1 MTYETIV
8 TLFDSAQHAAVVRHN
23 LEREGFSTSE
33 ISSIGNQD
41 LDVFGG
47 RLRDC
52 NLWQRLIGA
61 EVQPHEAG
69 VFANVIEGGGILLT
83 LRVPDERDLQATKIL
98 ASHNP
103 VDIYKRA
110 VADGLRSA
118 GFEPQTAIVLQPSIM
133 VPDSATSKRGPTETS
148 DESSRGS
155 RGRRHCFLRFA
166 AEGPVT
172 PETSLHEEQAAIIR
186 SLAAERSIPRN
197 ADWPEKTMDLE
208 ECPEGDLPAEAASG
222 ADDAFAGQSSI
233 VVRALRN
240 TVRERQMATKRV
252 PAEVPANHGR

>member
-103 VDIYKRA
+103 VDI
-110 VADGLRSA
+110 
-118 GFEPQTAIVLQPSIM
+118 
-133 VPDSATSKRGPTETS
+133 
-148 DESSRGS
+148 
-155 RGRRHCFLRFA
+155 
-166 AEGPVT
+166 
-172 PETSLHEEQAAIIR
+172 
-186 SLAAERSIPRN
+186 
-197 ADWPEKTMDLE
+197 
-208 ECPEGDLPAEAASG
+208 
-222 ADDAFAGQSSI
+222 
-233 VVRALRN
+233 
-240 TVRERQMATKRV
+240 
-252 PAEVPANHGR
+252 